1 MSQGNLNVRKG
12 DTVVVIAGKDKGK
25 QGKVLACFPAKQRI
39 TVEGV
44 NIISR
49 HTKPKSAQDKGGII
63 KKEGSIHV
71 SNVMIV
77 CPACGKATRVYHKME
92 DGKKIRVC
100 KCGKSLDAAS
110 AKVEKKTAK
119 KAPAKKVDT
128 ADAEKAQAKKT
139 ATKEKKAEVEV
150 KAEKKVEATEKK
162 APAKKTTAKKTTAKK
177 AE

>member
-128 ADAEKAQAKKT
+128 ADAET
-139 ATKEKKAEVEV
+139 
-150 KAEKKVEATEKK
+150 
-162 APAKKTTAKKTTAKK
+162 APAKKTASKAKKSRS
-177 AE
+177 